1 MLFQSDYWL
10 ASNYAEK
17 LETIRQFLDM
27 DAGIKTFVIIDRNLT
42 DDTKDIIETLKA
54 DCSLPH
60 TVLLVI
66 GTKTNHY
73 ASDEP
78 TTGHTKTLHVRPSLD
93 AETIQLL
100 REEMPILALFV

>member
-10 ASNYAEK
+10 ASNYSEK

-42 DDTKDIIETLKA
+42 DDTKGIIETLKA

-60 TVLLVI
+60 TVHLVI
-66 GTKTNHY
+66 DKATNHY
-73 ASDEP
+73 ASDEAD
-78 TTGHTKTLHVRPSLD
+78 GHTKTIHVRISLD

-100 REEMPILALFV
+100 REEMPILALFT

>member
-17 LETIRQFLDM
+17 IETIRQFLDM
-27 DAGIKTFVIIDRNLT
+27 DAGIKTIVIIDRNLT
-42 DDTKDIIETLKA
+42 DDTKTVIETLKA

-60 TVLLVI
+60 TVHLVI
-66 GTKTNHY
+66 GTTTNHY

-78 TTGHTKTLHVRPSLD
+78 TGHTKTIHLRTVFD

-100 REEMPILALFV
+100 REEMPILALFT